1 MHTGRCLGLVGGL
14 GVGATI
20 HYYEK
25 LAKAHEAEGRTL
37 DIVIVHAET
46 SRVFEHV
53 QTDDRDGLAEYL
65 TGYIRRL
72 KAAGAEVIA
81 IPAVTPHFCVREL
94 IPTSPVPVFH
104 IFEPLVQE
112 LAARAARRVS
122 VFGTRFVME
131 SALFGEVNEVEVVKS
146 RPHEVEY
153 IHNTYVEL
161 ARTGEGSEE
170 QHRSLTALAH
180 TLLKRD
186 GVDAIILAGT
196 DLALLFN
203 ETNTDFPY
211 IDCAAVHLQ
220 AILNEILG
228 ETLPDANFTD
238 ELC

>member
-1 MHTGRCLGLVGGL
+1 MNTSRCLGLVGGL

-25 LAKAHEAEGRTL
+25 LAKAHEAQGRTL

-53 QTDDRDGLAEYL
+53 LAADRDGLAEYL
-65 TGYIRRL
+65 MGYIRRL
-72 KAAGAEVIA
+72 KAAGAELIA

-94 IPTSPVPVFH
+94 MATSPLPVCD
-104 IFEPLVQE
+104 IFEPLVHE
-112 LAARAARRVS
+112 LATREARRVA

-131 SALFGEVNEVEVVKS
+131 SALFGEVNEVEIIKL
-146 RPHEVEY
+146 RPQEMDY
-153 IHNTYVEL
+153 IHSTYVEL

-170 QHRSLTALAH
+170 QHGSLTALAH
-180 TLLKRD
+180 TILKRD

-196 DLALLFN
+196 DLALLFS

-211 IDCAAVHLQ
+211 IDCAALHLQ
-220 AILNEILG
+220 AILNELLG
-228 ETLPDANFTD
+228 
-238 ELC
+238 